1 MPLKPEKPLTQ
12 LEFDAI
18 NAITAYYESDL
29 EQADFI
35 YVPHKYH
42 MHSAMY
48 FLKSDAVYQ
57 ANSQSMWKNIVSH
70 GEGVDFGRKEVGAL
84 FRYRDGNYTSFVT
97 TEYLMKLPQRM
108 NLTDAQL
115 HEVERLLNKAET
127 SLGYDLAPLPAAK
140 DDDMKEA
147 LFALLLDAIEDH
159 PKIYHQ
165 KFLDS
170 MARKGAPVKVATKD
184 FKALVQSLLKV

>member
-1 MPLKPEKPLTQ
+1 MPLSPEKPLSQ

-29 EQADFI
+29 EQADFV

-97 TEYLMKLPQRM
+97 TDYLMKLPQRM
-108 NLTDAQL
+108 NLNAAQL
-115 HEVERLLNKAET
+115 HEIEHLLNKAER
-127 SLGYDLAPLPAAK
+127 SLGYDISPLQAAQE
-140 DDDMKEA
+140 DDMKEA
-147 LFALLLDAIEDH
+147 LFAMLLDAIEAH
-159 PKIYHQ
+159 PKIFHQ
-165 KFLDS
+165 KFLDA
-170 MARKGAPVKVATKD
+170 MARKGTPVAVANKD
-184 FKALVQSLLKV
+184 FKTFVQGLLKV